1 MKRVKDEAPVVKARM
16 VRMPEIEHPTGFSRA
31 SIYRLSKL
39 GMLPPIRKIG
49 LRASGMLEHELDAAI
64 AARAAGAPSVPA

>member
-1 MKRVKDEAPVVKARM
+1 
-16 VRMPEIEHPTGFSRA
+16 MPEIAHRTGFSRA

-39 GMLPPIRKIG
+39 GILPPIRKFG

-64 AARAAGAPSVPA
+64 AARTASSA

>member
-1 MKRVKDEAPVVKARM
+1 MNRKVESPAVKPRVL
-16 VRMPEIEHPTGFSRA
+16 RMPEIEHRVGLTRA

-39 GMLPPIRKIG
+39 GLLPPIRKIG

-64 AARAAGAPSVPA
+64 AARTASSA